1 MTYTRN
7 ATTSR
12 NILLNALQKTLQ
24 NKNVQNILQRNLKK
38 IQSNKNS
45 NARQRAQAQANAK
58 ALANLGIDIY
68 GN

>member
-1 MTYTRN
+1 MTNTRN